1 MSDSRATVPVV
12 TTIRLV
18 YLARLREAFGRADE
32 DIAVTV
38 GRPTVATVL
47 ALLRDRGGIWAEE
60 LAPGRAV
67 RVALNHT
74 VSGGDALLRNGD
86 EVALLPPVTGG

>member
-1 MSDSRATVPVV
+1 MPHSRATVPAV

-32 DIAVTV
+32 DMALLAAA
-38 GRPTVATVL
+38 PTVAAVL
-47 ALLRDRGGIWAEE
+47 VMLRERGGVWADE

-74 VSGGDALLRNGD
+74 VAGGDAPLRNGD
-86 EVALLPPVTGG
+86 ELALLPPVTGG